1 MRATWLATACLR
13 CGWMTITFQRQI
25 YKHCGMFINLGPE
38 LLFSFSFNLC
48 YLTLAMPVYGCNDG
62 QWCTKDVHKN
72 CLSECEGPWN
82 LFDRTVWSI
91 KLKFYVPSQHNIGH
105 FSLQRRSSKPIS
117 WLSTEKL
124 IQMQQKQTCICNKI

>member
-1 MRATWLATACLR
+1 MGVMMDSGARKMSTKTAFPNVR
-13 CGWMTITFQRQI
+13 
-25 YKHCGMFINLGPE
+25 GPE
-38 LLFSFSFNLC
+38 TC
-48 YLTLAMPVYGCNDG
+48 GG
-62 QWCTKDVHKN
+62 
-72 CLSECEGPWN
+72 